1 MTNKR
6 PSGVSQLDSLWLAL
20 GGYQTSNQSEGQS
33 KENILVTEQKL
44 TETINEVTG
53 GCISTLQFNEETSQ
67 LIGTTSDGQ
76 QISIVNLPK
85 EVHIVD
91 FKVRNITQEDI
102 DKGCTYDLDT
112 QVLSIKT
119 SDNQEYVLS
128 VKELNVEI
136 LGSESD
142 TISTR
147 VVNGVVNSQLKIN
160 NGNNQLSAVE
170 LKTSAD
176 GIYADIRIGETDGV
190 KLEKSS
196 SGLTAKI
203 PMSNDFVKFEL
214 ITWSDYS
221 ILEEKAQNTVYFLS
235 DKPYIYLNGVKY
247 GTDPDSLEN
256 LNNQIDSLSEQV
268 SNNTD
273 EINSLKQ
280 SVNSSNEQITQIT
293 QQVNINANQINTISE
308 QIEGNTNKISTLTEQ
323 VNTCTE
329 QVNTCTSQINTI
341 NESVDTCTTKVEEM
355 TEQVNSNTNFIN
367 QVSPTFINQ
376 LAYGVEWDINV
387 ADPHITRI
395 GNMDYHRTLPIQS
408 QLKGCIAQ
416 GGDIMYWLNET
427 DWRFKKNPYIISSN
441 LTVDNGYSLSC
452 YIFSTLQYEKQWVK
466 INNVPCQIDSIN
478 TNTQTAT
485 LIANDELDAL
495 NLSTGTQNVEFGS
508 VLNGYDGTVRIYC
521 PKFYIKSEIDENYR
535 RVWISKS
542 NIDGKFTEQPSI
554 LIDAYHSTVLNEVPE
569 NMGYL
574 SRLPVNSAISVVNT
588 HDYCRG
594 GENQSSFDYQLT
606 DNNDPYGTQ
615 LGKPRVGITRITART
630 YARNANSELISYE
643 QYKNILYWL
652 YVIEYANFN
661 YQEDYTEE
669 LTAEGFKQGG
679 LGEGI
684 DTVPLDEYLH
694 EYNGDTPIT
703 PCGYAMQGNDTGIKP
718 LIIDK
723 EIKTTQVHWE
733 FNIPR
738 WRGFENHVG
747 EIYTILD
754 GLLIHKYGYTYM
766 IYYDAYIST
775 NPNNYI
781 DDSSD
786 KELMDFKVVSTPLVF
801 NNGGYIKEFNLKEA
815 AHIIPS
821 DNTYD
826 QNTFKCG
833 YVKSNLMQ
841 SGGTGIYFSIG
852 KNQLCNML
860 VHPNKD
866 YLDSETQTL
875 VGFRTVSNFRLFPVN

>member
-91 FKVRNITQEDI
+91 FKVRNIVQEDI

-119 SDNQEYVLS
+119 SDNQEYILS
-128 VKELNVEI
+128 VKELNVEL

-170 LKTSAD
+170 LKTSSD
-176 GIYADIRIGETDGV
+176 GIYADIKIGETDGV

-221 ILEEKAQNTVYFLS
+221 ILENKAQNTVYFLS

-247 GTDPDSLEN
+247 GADSDSIEN

-341 NESVDTCTTKVEEM
+341 NESVNTCTTKVEEM
-355 TEQVNSNTNFIN
+355 TKQVNSNTNFIN
-367 QVSPTFINQ
+367 QASPMVINQ

-416 GGDIMYWLNET
+416 GGNIIYWLNET
-427 DWRFKKNPYIISSN
+427 DWRFKKNPEIIYSN
-441 LTVDNGYSLSC
+441 LTVDNGYSLSA
-452 YIFSTLQYEKQWVK
+452 YVFSTLQYEKQWVK
-466 INNVPCQIDSIN
+466 INNVPCQIDSID

-485 LIANDELDAL
+485 LIANDELNAL

-606 DNNDPYGTQ
+606 QNNDPYGTQ
-615 LGKPRVGITRITART
+615 LGKPRVGIPRITART

-679 LGEGI
+679 LGKGI

-733 FNIPR
+733 FNVPR
-738 WRGFENHVG
+738 WRGFENHAG

-754 GLLIHKYGYTYM
+754 GLLIYQYGHTYM
-766 IYYDAYIST
+766 INYDAYIST
-775 NPNNYI
+775 NPNNYM

-786 KELMDFKVVSTPLVF
+786 RKLMDFKVESDPIF
-801 NNGGYIKEFNLKEA
+801 NNGGYIREFNLKEA
-815 AHIIPS
+815 AHIIPN

-841 SGGTGIYFSIG
+841 AGTTGAYISIG

-860 VHPNKD
+860 AHPKKD
-866 YLDSETQTL
+866 QLDDSTQTL
-875 VGFRTVSNFRLFPVN
+875 VGFRTVSNFISPQ

>member
-91 FKVRNITQEDI
+91 FKVRNIVQEDI

-119 SDNQEYVLS
+119 SDNQEYILS

-176 GIYADIRIGETDGV
+176 GIYADIKIGETDGV

-221 ILEEKAQNTVYFLS
+221 ILENKAQNTVYFLS

-247 GTDPDSLEN
+247 GADSDSIEN

-268 SNNTD
+268 
-273 EINSLKQ
+273 NST
-280 SVNSSNEQITQIT
+280 NEQISQI
-293 QQVNINANQINTISE
+293 
-308 QIEGNTNKISTLTEQ
+308 TEQ
-323 VNTCTE
+323 VN
-329 QVNTCTSQINTI
+329 SYADQIDTI
-341 NESVDTCTTKVEEM
+341 NESVNTCTTKVEEM
-355 TEQVNSNTNFIN
+355 TEQVNSNTDFIN

-376 LAYGVEWDINV
+376 LAYGVEWDISV

-395 GNMDYHRTLPIQS
+395 GNMNYHRTLPIQS
-408 QLKGCIAQ
+408 KLKGCIAQ
-416 GGDIMYWLNET
+416 GGKIIYWLNEN
-427 DWRFKKNPYIISSN
+427 DWRFRKDPDVVSIG
-441 LTVDNGYSLSC
+441 LTVDGGYSLVSD
-452 YIFSTLQYEKQWVK
+452 IFSDLRYEKQWVK
-466 INNVPCQIDSIN
+466 INNVPCQINSIN
-478 TNTQTAT
+478 TGTNTAT
-485 LIANDELDAL
+485 LVANDELNAL
-495 NLSTGTQNVEFGS
+495 NLSTGTQDVELGS
-508 VLNGYDGTVRIYC
+508 VLNGYDGTVRVYC
-521 PKFYIKSEIDENYR
+521 PSFYIKSESEEKYR
-535 RVWISKS
+535 RVWISER
-542 NIDGKFTEQPSI
+542 NVDGKFTEQPSI

-574 SRLPVNSAISVVNT
+574 STLPVNSAISVVNT
-588 HDYCRG
+588 NKYCRG
-594 GENQSSFDYQLT
+594 GENYSFYDSQLT
-606 DNNDPYGTQ
+606 YNNDPYGTQ
-615 LGKPRVGITRITART
+615 LGKPRVGIPRITART
-630 YARNANSELISYE
+630 YARNANSELLSYE
-643 QYKNILYWL
+643 QYKNVLYWL

-661 YQEDYTEE
+661 CQEEYNEV
-669 LTAEGFKQGG
+669 LTSEGFRQGG

-684 DTVPLDEYLH
+684 DIIPISSYLH
-694 EYNGDTPIT
+694 EYNGYTSIT
-703 PCGYAMQGNDTGIKP
+703 PCGYAMQGNDTGVKP

-723 EIKTTQVHWE
+723 EIETLPVHWE
-733 FNIPR
+733 FNVSR
-738 WRGFENHVG
+738 WRGFENPFE

-754 GLLIHKYGYTYM
+754 GHVIEQQGHTYM
-766 IYYDAYIST
+766 VYYDVYIST

-781 DDSSD
+781 DDASD
-786 KELMDFKVVSTPLVF
+786 KNLMDFKISAGPMF
-801 NNGGYIKEFNLKEA
+801 NNGGYIREFNLKES

-821 DNTYD
+821 DSTDSQNTY
-826 QNTFKCG
+826 KCG
-833 YVKSNLMQ
+833 YLESNLI
-841 SGGTGIYFSIG
+841 SVGTIGAYLSIG
-852 KNQLCNML
+852 KNQLCNM
-860 VHPNKD
+860 VAHPKKNE
-866 YLDSETQTL
+866 LDDNIKNL
-875 VGFRTVSNFRLFPVN
+875 VGFRSVSNFESFPVN

>member
-44 TETINEVTG
+44 TETINEVTR
-53 GCISTLQFNEETSQ
+53 GCISTLHFNEETSQ

-119 SDNQEYVLS
+119 SDNQEYILS
-128 VKELNVEI
+128 VKELNVEL

-147 VVNGVVNSQLKIN
+147 VIDGVVNSQLKIN

-176 GIYADIRIGETDGV
+176 GIYADIKIGETDGI
-190 KLEKSS
+190 KIEKSS

-247 GTDPDSLEN
+247 GTDPDSLEELKN
-256 LNNQIDSLSEQV
+256 KVEYNREQV
-268 SNNTD
+268 NYIYGLRQD
-273 EINSLKQ
+273 VFVI
-280 SVNSSNEQITQIT
+280 
-293 QQVNINANQINTISE
+293 QQQINTYSTK
-308 QIEGNTNKISTLTEQ
+308 IEDHTNKISTLTEQ
-323 VNTCTE
+323 VG
-329 QVNTCTSQINTI
+329 
-341 NESVDTCTTKVEEM
+341 TCTTKVEEM
-355 TEQVNSNTNFIN
+355 TEQVNSNTDFIN

-376 LAYGVEWDINV
+376 LAYGVEWDIGV

-408 QLKGCIAQ
+408 QLKGCVAQ
-416 GGDIMYWLNET
+416 GGSIIYWLNET
-427 DWRFKKNPYIISSN
+427 DWRFKKDPEIVSIG
-441 LTVDNGYSLSC
+441 LTVDNGYSLVSD
-452 YIFSTLQYEKQWVK
+452 IFSTLQYEKQWVK
-466 INNVPCQIDSIN
+466 INNVPCQINSIN
-478 TNTQTAT
+478 TGTNTAT
-485 LIANDELDAL
+485 LVANNELDAL
-495 NLSTGTQNVEFGS
+495 NLSTGTQDVELGS

-521 PKFYIKSEIDENYR
+521 PKFYIKSEIDGKYR

-542 NIDGKFTEQPSI
+542 NVDGKFTEQPSI

-574 SRLPVNSAISVVNT
+574 STLPVNSAISVVNT
-588 HDYCRG
+588 NTYCRG
-594 GENQSSFDYQLT
+594 GENQSVFDQQLT
-606 DNNDPYGTQ
+606 HNNDPYGTQ
-615 LGKPRVGITRITART
+615 LGKPRVGIPRITART
-630 YARNANSELISYE
+630 YARNANSELLSYE
-643 QYKNILYWL
+643 QYKNVLYWL

-661 YQEDYTEE
+661 CQEEYNEV
-669 LTAEGFKQGG
+669 LTSEGFRQGG

-684 DTVPLDEYLH
+684 DIIPISSSLH
-694 EYNGDTPIT
+694 KYNGYTSIT
-703 PCGYAMQGNDTGIKP
+703 PCGYAMQGNDTGVKP

-723 EIKTTQVHWE
+723 EIETSPVHWE
-733 FNIPR
+733 FNVSR
-738 WRGFENHVG
+738 WRGFENPFEEV
-747 EIYTILD
+747 YTILD
-754 GLLIHKYGYTYM
+754 GLLIYQHGYTYM
-766 IYYDAYIST
+766 IYYDVYIST
-775 NPNNYI
+775 NPNNYM
-781 DDSSD
+781 DDASD
-786 KELMDFKVVSTPLVF
+786 RNLMDFEISAGALF
-801 NNGGYIKEFNLKEA
+801 NNGGYIREFNLKES

-821 DNTYD
+821 DSTD
-826 QNTFKCG
+826 SQNTFKCG
-833 YVKSNLMQ
+833 YLKSNLI
-841 SGGTGIYFSIG
+841 SVGTIGAYLSIG

-860 VHPNKD
+860 AHPKKD
-866 YLDSETQTL
+866 ELDNDIKNL
-875 VGFRTVSNFRLFPVN
+875 VGFRTVSNFKSFPIN

>member
-221 ILEEKAQNTVYFLS
+221 ILENKAQNTVYFLS

-247 GTDPDSLEN
+247 GADSDSIEN

-268 SNNTD
+268 
-273 EINSLKQ
+273 
-280 SVNSSNEQITQIT
+280 
-293 QQVNINANQINTISE
+293 
-308 QIEGNTNKISTLTEQ
+308 
-323 VNTCTE
+323 
-329 QVNTCTSQINTI
+329 NTI
-341 NESVDTCTTKVEEM
+341 NESVNTCTTKVEEM
-355 TEQVNSNTNFIN
+355 TEQVNSNTDFIN
-367 QVSPTFINQ
+367 LVSPTFINQ
-376 LAYGVEWDINV
+376 LAYGVEWDISV

-408 QLKGCIAQ
+408 QLKGCVAQ
-416 GGDIMYWLNET
+416 GGKIIYWLNET
-427 DWRFKKNPYIISSN
+427 DWRFKKNPEIVSIG
-441 LTVDNGYSLSC
+441 LTVDNGYSLVSD
-452 YIFSTLQYEKQWVK
+452 IFSTLQYEKQWVK
-466 INNVPCQIDSIN
+466 IRNVPCQIRSIDTS
-478 TNTQTAT
+478 TNTAT
-485 LIANDELDAL
+485 LIANDELNAL
-495 NLSTGTQNVEFGS
+495 NLSTGTQYVELGS

-521 PKFYIKSEIDENYR
+521 PKFYIKSEIDGKYR

-542 NIDGKFTEQPSI
+542 NVDGKFTEQPSI

-574 SRLPVNSAISVVNT
+574 STLPVNSAISVVNT
-588 HDYCRG
+588 NTYCRG
-594 GENQSSFDYQLT
+594 GENQSFYDSQLIQF
-606 DNNDPYGTQ
+606 NDPYGTQ
-615 LGKPRVGITRITART
+615 LGKPRVGIPRITART

-643 QYKNILYWL
+643 QYKNVLYWL

-661 YQEDYTEE
+661 CQEEYNEV
-669 LTAEGFKQGG
+669 LTSEGFRQGG

-684 DTVPLDEYLH
+684 DIIPISSSLH
-694 EYNGDTPIT
+694 KYNGYTSIT
-703 PCGYAMQGNDTGIKP
+703 PCGYAMQGNDTGVKP

-723 EIKTTQVHWE
+723 EIETSPVHWE
-733 FNIPR
+733 FNVSR
-738 WRGFENHVG
+738 WRGFENPFEEV
-747 EIYTILD
+747 YTILD
-754 GLLIHKYGYTYM
+754 GLLIYQHGYTYM
-766 IYYDAYIST
+766 IYYDVYIST
-775 NPNNYI
+775 NPNNYM
-781 DDSSD
+781 DDASD
-786 KELMDFKVVSTPLVF
+786 RNLMDFEISADAMF
-801 NNGGYIKEFNLKEA
+801 NNGGYIREFNLKES

-821 DNTYD
+821 DNTD
-826 QNTFKCG
+826 SQNTFKCG
-833 YVKSNLMQ
+833 YLKSNLI
-841 SGGTGIYFSIG
+841 SVGTTGAFLSIG

-860 VHPNKD
+860 AHPKKD
-866 YLDSETQTL
+866 ELDDDIKNL
-875 VGFRTVSNFRLFPVN
+875 VGFRTVSNFKSFPIN

>member
-128 VKELNVEI
+128 VEELNVEI

-176 GIYADIRIGETDGV
+176 GIYADIRIGETDGI
-190 KLEKSS
+190 KIEKSD

-221 ILEEKAQNTVYFLS
+221 ILENKAQNTVYFLS

-247 GTDPDSLEN
+247 GTDPDSLEELKN
-256 LNNQIDSLSEQV
+256 KVEYNSNQV
-268 SNNTD
+268 SYIYSLRQDVYSIQNYTIPSMRTQLDNYTN
-273 EINSLKQ
+273 EIN
-280 SVNSSNEQITQIT
+280 
-293 QQVNINANQINTISE
+293 
-308 QIEGNTNKISTLTEQ
+308 TLTEQ

-329 QVNTCTSQINTI
+329 QVG
-341 NESVDTCTTKVEEM
+341 TCTTKVEEM
-355 TEQVNSNTNFIN
+355 TEQVNSNTDFIN
-367 QVSPTFINQ
+367 TISPSFLNQ
-376 LAYGVEWDINV
+376 LAYGVEWNINV

-416 GGDIMYWLNET
+416 GGKIIYWLNET
-427 DWRFKKNPYIISSN
+427 DWRFKKNPEIVSIG
-441 LTVDNGYSLSC
+441 LTVDNGYSLVSD
-452 YIFSTLQYEKQWVK
+452 IFSNLRYEKQWVK
-466 INNVPCQIDSIN
+466 INNVPCQINSIN
-478 TNTQTAT
+478 TSTNTAT
-485 LIANDELDAL
+485 LVANDELDAL
-495 NLSTGTQNVEFGS
+495 NLSTGTQDVELGS
-508 VLNGYDGTVRIYC
+508 VLNGYDGTVRVYC
-521 PKFYIKSEIDENYR
+521 PKFYIKSESDGDYR
-535 RVWISKS
+535 RVWISES
-542 NIDGKFTEQPSI
+542 NVDGKFTEQPSI
-554 LIDAYHSTVLNEVPE
+554 LIDAYNCTILNRVPE

-574 SRLPVNSAISVVNT
+574 STLPVNSAISVVNT
-588 HDYCRG
+588 NTYCRG
-594 GENQSSFDYQLT
+594 GGDSANQYDTYLET
-606 DNNDPYGTQ
+606 DPFRSC
-615 LGKPRVGITRITART
+615 LGKPVRKYHKKYMRE
-630 YARNANSELISYE
+630 YAQLSGSEILNYV
-643 QYKNILYWL
+643 QYKNIFYWL

-661 YQEDYTEE
+661 YQEEYIEE
-669 LTAEGFKQGG
+669 LSEDGYRQGG
-679 LGEGI
+679 LGQGLKALQY
-684 DTVPLDEYLH
+684 PLTST
-694 EYNGDTPIT
+694 YNTPRV
-703 PCGYAMQGNDTGIKP
+703 PCGYCNELGNKTGIKAFIP
-718 LIIDK
+718 PED
-723 EIKTTQVHWE
+723 TQVVVY
-733 FNIPR
+733 IQR
-738 WRGFENHVG
+738 WRGFENQQMEILPDGIVEDHPGDLMNVYITTDPNKYMYTDTYVG
-747 EIYTILD
+747 TPDISKLE
-754 GLLIHKYGYTYM
+754 LIG
-766 IYYDAYIST
+766 ST
-775 NPNNYI
+775 EYK
-781 DDSSD
+781 S
-786 KELMDFKVVSTPLVF
+786 
-801 NNGGYIKEFNLKEA
+801 GYIKDFILGKEAHLIPVIGAENDTEYKCARFWASSVPANPFNL
-815 AHIIPS
+815 
-821 DNTYD
+821 Y
-826 QNTFKCG
+826 F
-833 YVKSNLMQ
+833 
-841 SGGTGIYFSIG
+841 GGDLNIG
-852 KNQLCNML
+852 NIQAEFA
-860 VHPNKD
+860 D
-866 YLDSETQTL
+866 YQRQAILYY
-875 VGFRTVSNFRLFPVN
+875 TVSNFESFPEN

>member
-91 FKVRNITQEDI
+91 FKVRNIIQEDI

-176 GIYADIRIGETDGV
+176 GIYADIKIGETDGV

-221 ILEEKAQNTVYFLS
+221 ILENKAQNTVYFLS

-247 GTDPDSLEN
+247 GADSDSIEN

-268 SNNTD
+268 NNT
-273 EINSLKQ
+273 
-280 SVNSSNEQITQIT
+280 NEQLSQI
-293 QQVNINANQINTISE
+293 
-308 QIEGNTNKISTLTEQ
+308 TEQ
-323 VNTCTE
+323 VN
-329 QVNTCTSQINTI
+329 SYADQIDTI
-341 NESVDTCTTKVEEM
+341 NESVNTCTTKVEEM
-355 TEQVNSNTNFIN
+355 TEQVNSNTDFIN

-416 GGDIMYWLNET
+416 GGNIIYWLNET
-427 DWRFKKNPYIISSN
+427 DWRFKKDPEIVSIG
-441 LTVDNGYSLSC
+441 LTVDNGYSLVSD
-452 YIFSTLQYEKQWVK
+452 IFSTLQYEKQWVK
-466 INNVPCQIDSIN
+466 INNVPCQIRSIDTS
-478 TNTQTAT
+478 TNTAT
-485 LIANDELDAL
+485 LIANDELNAL
-495 NLSTGTQNVEFGS
+495 NLSTGTQDVELGS

-521 PKFYIKSEIDENYR
+521 PKFYIKSEIDGNYR

-542 NIDGKFTEQPSI
+542 NVDGKFTEQPSI
-554 LIDAYHSTVLNEVPE
+554 LIDAYKSTVLNTIPSD
-569 NMGYL
+569 MGYL
-574 SRLPVNSAISVVNT
+574 STLPINSAVSVANT

-594 GENQSSFDYQLT
+594 GGNRTEYDIYLET
-606 DNNDPYGTQ
+606 DPCRSD
-615 LGKPRVGITRITART
+615 LGKPRTNINRPTARE
-630 YARNANSELISYE
+630 YARNANSELLTYY
-643 QYKNILYWL
+643 QYKNIFYWL

-661 YQEDYTEE
+661 CREDYNEE
-669 LTAEGFKQGG
+669 LTDQGFKQGG
-679 LGEGI
+679 LGESFYVEGNG
-684 DTVPLDEYLH
+684 YH
-694 EYNGDTPIT
+694 REYNNNYPVA
-703 PCGYAMQGNDTGIKP
+703 PCGYCIQGNDSGISYMTYTIESMYGPQKQ
-718 LIIDK
+718 
-723 EIKTTQVHWE
+723 EV
-733 FNIPR
+733 NIPK
-738 WRGFENHVG
+738 WRGFEIPYG
-747 EIYTILD
+747 ETGTILES
-754 GLLIHKYGYTYM
+754 IIAVPIPSSTYGSS
-766 IYYDAYIST
+766 IYAST
-775 NPNNYI
+775 NYYNYTDTSQDKDNMEYI
-781 DDSSD
+781 GNGPDINSYSS
-786 KELMDFKVVSTPLVF
+786 KI
-801 NNGGYIKEFNLKEA
+801 IKEFTLGESAN
-815 AHIIPS
+815 IIPQS
-821 DNTYD
+821 TSTADDPNTY
-826 QNTFKCG
+826 KCG
-833 YVKSNLMQ
+833 RVSN
-841 SGGTGIYFSIG
+841 SITSSSPGGSVIILGGLPSS
-852 KNQLCNML
+852 LCTMEITYSTKYSDKL
-860 VHPNKD
+860 I
-866 YLDSETQTL
+866 
-875 VGFRTVSNFRLFPVN
+875 GFRTISFPEN